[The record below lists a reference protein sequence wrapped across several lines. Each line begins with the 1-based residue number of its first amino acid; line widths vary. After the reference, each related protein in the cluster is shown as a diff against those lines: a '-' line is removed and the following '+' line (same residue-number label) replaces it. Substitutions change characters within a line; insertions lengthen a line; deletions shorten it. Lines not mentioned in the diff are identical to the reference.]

1 MSGLTEDVAVRLA
14 LAARALPEE
23 IETRDLVLGILEA
36 VGEPITS
43 AKLNKIRLGRLKRID
58 VLANIDESY
67 LKEAL
72 NFLKGRNIK
81 REPEPL
87 PEVVDYEDGDM
98 PQSVRVACASNSGDK
113 IDGHFGSCKRFLIYQ
128 LSGEEMR
135 LIDIREPEAVDD
147 DEDKNVARAQL
158 IDDCRV
164 LYTISIGGPAAAK
177 VVRAGL
183 HPIKLPQGGCAPEVL
198 LRLKETIAGSP
209 PPWLAKAMG
218 QDPEQRARYREEA
231 GA

>member
-1 MSGLTEDVAVRLA
+1 MPALNEDVAVRLA

-43 AKLNKIRLGRLKRID
+43 AKLNKMRLGRLKR
-58 VLANIDESY
+58 VECLAQVEEAY

-87 PEVVDYEDGDM
+87 PDVVDFEGGDM
-98 PQSVRVACASNSGDK
+98 PQSVRVAVASNSGDK
-113 IDGHFGSCKRFLIYQ
+113 VDGHFGSCKRFLIYQ
-128 LSGEEMR
+128 LSGDELR
-135 LIDIREPEAVDD
+135 LIDIREPETVDD
-147 DEDKNVARAQL
+147 DEDKNVIRAQL
-158 IDDCRV
+158 IDDCQV
-164 LYTISIGGPAAAK
+164 LYTVSIGGPAAAK

-183 HPIKLPQGGCAPEVL
+183 HPIKLPQGGVAPEEL
-198 LRLKETIAGSP
+198 QRLQATIASSP

-218 QDPEQRARYREEA
+218 QDPEERVRYREEA
-231 GA
+231 RA